1 VEKALAALAPAG
13 WLAPGA
19 LVVAETAREEPL
31 ALSAEILAERAH
43 GAARIT
49 ILRHP

>member
-1 VEKALAALAPAG
+1 
-13 WLAPGA
+13 
-19 LVVAETAREEPL
+19 VVAETAREEPL